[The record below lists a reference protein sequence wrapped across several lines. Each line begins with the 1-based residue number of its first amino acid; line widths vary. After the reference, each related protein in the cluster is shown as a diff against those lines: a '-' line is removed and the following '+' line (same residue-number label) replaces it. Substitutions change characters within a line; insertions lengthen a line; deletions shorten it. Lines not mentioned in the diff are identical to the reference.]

1 MYSIFGFEKIVVKFF
16 ICFEKC
22 IGSDEMWDC
31 VEVDLV
37 VVLEENNILFE
48 Y

>member
-16 ICFEKC
+16 IRFEKR
-22 IGSDEMWDC
+22 IGSDEMWDR
-31 VEVDLV
+31 VEADLAV
-37 VVLEENNILFE
+37 ALEENNISFE